1 MTIEDAALLLE
12 LIYGFVS
19 EEIKK
24 ALDVAD
30 DALNKQ
36 VAKKP
41 VKIDDNLDLCPACM
55 CGFGVK
61 IVDNYCSYCGQKLK
75 WEEEE

>member
-1 MTIEDAALLLE
+1 MTIEEAALHLE
-12 LIYGFVS
+12 RLYGIVS
-19 EEIKK
+19 EEYKR

-30 DALNKQ
+30 DALGKQ

-41 VKIDDNLDLCPACM
+41 IKRDDNLDLCPACM